1 MLLLMNWIRDKASKL
16 AQMNETESG
25 DSQTEQS
32 DKSKKAKKQRRLER
46 KERSLLKQKKRL
58 SIKLSE
64 QAKKVCRICEKLLKF
79 FPN

>member
-1 MLLLMNWIRDKASKL
+1 
-16 AQMNETESG
+16 MNETESG

-58 SIKLSE
+58 SIKLTE
-64 QAKKVCRICEKLLKF
+64 QAQKVCIFYEKIMNF
-79 FPN
+79 FSKLGDRGKQPFDGKGLSRL

>member
-1 MLLLMNWIRDKASKL
+1 
-16 AQMNETESG
+16 MNETESG

-58 SIKLSE
+58 SIKLTE
-64 QAKKVCRICEKLLKF
+64 QAQKEIAENSRLMGKVCLAYKYDF
-79 FPN
+79 FRF

>member
-1 MLLLMNWIRDKASKL
+1 
-16 AQMNETESG
+16 MNETESG

-58 SIKLSE
+58 SIKVAE
-64 QAKKVCRICEKLLKF
+64 QSQKV
-79 FPN
+79 